1 MAELSPPGF
10 NNMVR
15 PSSLPGAYKRGHNQ
29 SQFFGLFGLSNHA
42 SSMIGPN
49 VIQAIINKSGNNWDG
64 FPFLF
69 ALCTSASLVI
79 WFAVDVQKGR
89 RAAVQWASEQR
100 GTAAAPTS
108 YSDRVDRA
116 SVASSR
122 KS

>member
-49 VIQAIINKSGNNWDG
+49 VIQEINNKSDNNRDG
-64 FPFLF
+64 FPFPF

-79 WFAVDVQKGR
+79 WFTTDVQK
-89 RAAVQWASEQR
+89 
-100 GTAAAPTS
+100 
-108 YSDRVDRA
+108 
-116 SVASSR
+116 
-122 KS
+122 